1 MPLASLSPLGKQK
14 LPNFSPDFEMDVE
27 FRRVCSCGETKNIAG
42 CSKCKGVLQQE
53 FVRWEAISAA
63 CKVQMV

>member
-1 MPLASLSPLGKQK
+1 
-14 LPNFSPDFEMDVE
+14 MDVE
-27 FRRVCSCGETKNIAG
+27 FRRVCICGETKNIAG